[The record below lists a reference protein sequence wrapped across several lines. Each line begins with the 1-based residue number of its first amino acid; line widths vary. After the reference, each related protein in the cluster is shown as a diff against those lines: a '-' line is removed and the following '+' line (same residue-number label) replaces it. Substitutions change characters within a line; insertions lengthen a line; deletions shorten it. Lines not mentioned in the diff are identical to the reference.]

1 MNAIGERRGAS
12 SNRTGAP
19 VAPHRRPRRIGGARR
34 LLAAAGTLIAI
45 LWVLHAVGLDTAWSG
60 FTILRAPDLAVM
72 LGLLA
77 ANFALVSARLLV
89 LLRQFGWRV
98 GGWAALRATAAGQ
111 AADLVVFQLVGQVVG
126 RQVVLRASGITPAVT
141 TAATVYER
149 AILFAVAAGFGLA
162 GALHVFGRAAVAELV
177 AGVPWAEAAIAGA
190 GALVLALWSTA
201 GPRERNALRR
211 MVRPGR
217 LAGAFAATA
226 LTAIGQALVI
236 ASFVVGLRAA
246 APQTDMLSLVAAAA
260 VVSFAAGLPI
270 SVNGWGVR
278 EVAAIH
284 VFGLLGVPAG
294 QALAVS
300 VAVGVCAA
308 AIVLGA
314 APLALSRTAADGAV
328 AAHASASDRGAE
340 ARPGEAAFTRMIV
353 WLLMLAVSVLV
364 FFQVPI
370 PLMGSVTTVNLADPF
385 ALVALAL
392 FGLHWFA
399 ARRPPPWRG
408 RALGTWMLL
417 AAAAMGVAFLIGV
430 ARFGVT
436 PWALGNR
443 LTGLALLAGYLS
455 VGALAVGGKRALRQL
470 VQMLLLAAATV
481 TVVHLCARIGTAAG
495 WFEIARLPP
504 NFEAYA
510 GNRNAYAFQMLV
522 VATVAAAYATVWAR
536 GRRAILSVL
545 PMAMV
550 LLGVWL
556 SQSRAGLV
564 TAAALVL
571 LAFVSGRVH
580 RRSLAQALV
589 AAAISVGVIT
599 IAPLLPAILDHI
611 GSSFVS
617 GLSKPAA
624 VVATAPPAAVV
635 ATAPP
640 APVVAT
646 APPPALQPVSDGERW
661 ESLTRGLGLWLDH
674 PLFGAGLGAFV
685 HGHLVETGTPL
696 VIHNTLLW
704 LLAEFGAVG
713 TLPWLGLFLGA
724 VLVALRHLDA
734 AGSRWAVAL
743 LGVLGCFAL
752 FSLVHDILYQRV
764 LWLLLGALLALPQA
778 AAEQRST
785 PQAPRPKG

>member
-1 MNAIGERRGAS
+1 MNAIAERRAAS

-19 VAPHRRPRRIGGARR
+19 AAPHRRPRRIGGARR
-34 LLAAAGTLIAI
+34 LLAAAGTFIAI

-111 AADLVVFQLVGQVVG
+111 AAGLVVFQLVGQVVG

-162 GALHVFGRAAVAELV
+162 GALHMFGRAAVAELV

-300 VAVGVCAA
+300 VAVGVCAT
-308 AIVLGA
+308 AIVLAA

-408 RALGTWMLL
+408 RALGPWMLL

-455 VGALAVGGKRALRQL
+455 VGALAVAVGGNRALRQL

-481 TVVHLCARIGTAAG
+481 TVVHLCARLGTAAG
-495 WFEIARLPP
+495 WFEIAHLPP

-522 VATVAAAYATVWAR
+522 VATAAAAYATVWAR
-536 GRRAILSVL
+536 GGRAILSVL

-617 GLSKPAA
+617 GLSKPA
-624 VVATAPPAAVV
+624 PVV

-646 APPPALQPVSDGERW
+646 APPPALQPVSDAERW
-661 ESLTRGLGLWLDH
+661 ESLMRGLGLWLDH

-685 HGHLVETGTPL
+685 HGHLVETGTLL

>member
-1 MNAIGERRGAS
+1 MNAIAGRRAAS

-60 FTILRAPDLAVM
+60 FTILRAADLAVM

-89 LLRQFGWRV
+89 LLAQFGWRV
-98 GGWAALRATAAGQ
+98 GGWTALRATAAGQ
-111 AADLVVFQLVGQVVG
+111 AAGLVVFQLVGQVVG

-177 AGVPWAEAAIAGA
+177 AGIPWVEAAVAGA
-190 GALVLALWSTA
+190 GALVLALGSTA

-217 LAGAFAATA
+217 LAGAFAVTA
-226 LTAIGQALVI
+226 LTATGQALVV

-300 VAVGVCAA
+300 VAVGVCATA
-308 AIVLGA
+308 VVLAA
-314 APLALSRTAADGAV
+314 APLALPRAAADGAV
-328 AAHASASDRGAE
+328 AARASTSDRGAG
-340 ARPGEAAFTRMIV
+340 AGPDEAAFTRTIV
-353 WLLMLAVSVLV
+353 WLFMLAVSVLV

-408 RALGTWMLL
+408 RALGPWMIL

-430 ARFGVT
+430 ARFGIT

-455 VGALAVGGKRALRQL
+455 VGALAVAVGGNRALRQL

-522 VATVAAAYATVWAR
+522 VATVAAAYAAVWAR
-536 GRRAILSVL
+536 SQRSLPFVL

-556 SQSRAGLV
+556 SQSRAGLI
-564 TAAALVL
+564 TAAALGLVG
-571 LAFVSGRVH
+571 FVTARVH
-580 RRSLAQALV
+580 RRSIAFATLGT
-589 AAAISVGVIT
+589 AAAVLMIYALRPWFDLMAGGMVRAS
-599 IAPLLPAILDHI
+599 
-611 GSSFVS
+611 
-617 GLSKPAA
+617 
-624 VVATAPPAAVV
+624 PPAA
-635 ATAPP
+635 
-640 APVVAT
+640 
-646 APPPALQPVSDGERW
+646 LQFASDAERW

-685 HGHLVETGTPL
+685 HGHLVETGTLL

-704 LLAEFGAVG
+704 LLAEFGAIG

-724 VLVALRHLDA
+724 VLVALRHLDS

-764 LWLLLGALLALPQA
+764 LWLLLGALVALPQA
-778 AAEQRST
+778 AAEQRDDAALARRANGT
-785 PQAPRPKG
+785 GAGRPAPTGD